1 MATPQIPVSQF
12 VVCGEC
18 DALQK
23 LQSLARGQLLAC
35 YQCGARLG
43 ASGSEHLHRVLPLTI
58 AAGICFVLANSYPM
72 VAIEVAGNR
81 ASTSLIGAIV
91 ELYRQGVP
99 GVALLVLLTG
109 VMAPAAQ
116 IVLLA
121 YAFWLRAAPRRLPG
135 LSPSV
140 RLLHH
145 IRPWSMAEV
154 FMLGALVSLVKLA
167 GVARVIPGI
176 GMWALFAVIFL
187 TAAAEAAF
195 DVKGYWKQSRGDR
208 MSGTERARC
217 VSASALGVI
226 GCPVC
231 GQLNRRAWSEGAC
244 WYCEAP
250 LQHRKRE
257 SLSRSW
263 AYLLSAVIMYI
274 PANLYPVL
282 QSRTVAGDESHTI
295 MGGVVALWRGG
306 SWPLALL
313 VFFAS
318 IVVPLLKLLAMTL
331 LLVSVHA
338 RWSWRLRERAHL
350 YRLVEFVGRW
360 SMLDIFVVA
369 ILVALVRL
377 RSLATMDAGPGALA
391 FGAVVV
397 LSMLAAQSFD
407 VRLLWDSAGRN
418 EHTRPA

>member
-1 MATPQIPVSQF
+1 
-12 VVCGEC
+12 
-18 DALQK
+18 
-23 LQSLARGQLLAC
+23 
-35 YQCGARLG
+35 
-43 ASGSEHLHRVLPLTI
+43 
-58 AAGICFVLANSYPM
+58 
-72 VAIEVAGNR
+72 
-81 ASTSLIGAIV
+81 
-91 ELYRQGVP
+91 
-99 GVALLVLLTG
+99 
-109 VMAPAAQ
+109 
-116 IVLLA
+116 
-121 YAFWLRAAPRRLPG
+121 
-135 LSPSV
+135 
-140 RLLHH
+140 
-145 IRPWSMAEV
+145 
-154 FMLGALVSLVKLA
+154 
-167 GVARVIPGI
+167 
-176 GMWALFAVIFL
+176 
-187 TAAAEAAF
+187 
-195 DVKGYWKQSRGDR
+195 
-208 MSGTERARC
+208 MSGTERAQY

-226 GCPVC
+226 GCSVC
-231 GQLNRRAWSEGAC
+231 GQANRQPRSECIC
-244 WYCEAP
+244 WCCKAP

-263 AYLLSAVIMYI
+263 AYLLAAAIMYI

-338 RWSWRLRERAHL
+338 RWSWRLRERARL
-350 YRLVEFVGRW
+350 YRLVEFLGRW

-407 VRLLWDSAGRN
+407 ARLLWDSAGRN
-418 EHTRPA
+418 EHA